1 MKRLI
6 DLSNEEAKQHFLK
19 CSSYF
24 NGDLPK
30 YISFEP
36 ILTSVSEVMN
46 GSNFNQFKSENPDD
60 LSGVNYNLKK

>member
-6 DLSNEEAKQHFLK
+6 DLTNDEAKQHFLK

-30 YISFEP
+30 YISFQP
-36 ILTSVSEVMN
+36 LITAVSEVMN
-46 GSNFNQFKSENPDD
+46 GSGFNQFKSENPSD
-60 LSGVNYNLKK
+60 LSGVN